1 MKTFAHFSEWLNCL
15 QDFQTLVRYI
25 FSKGA
30 IYYVKDIGNFKIWRP
45 NIHSD
50 CHVYI
55 IRFRKYQSCSLS
67 IPLIAK
73 KTPQTINYIWIMKT
87 TFNMIKVFYLC
98 CIECCEHSPDQGGRR
113 WLPSGNPWLGVV
125 HKLRLQD
132 EVGRWLSKC
141 QQMSTGVGRWSVSCQ
156 RWLFFNV

>member
-113 WLPSGNPWLGVV
+113 WLPSGNPWLT
-125 HKLRLQD
+125 HLL
-132 EVGRWLSKC
+132 LLINSKWNLTSYRIYQVTWFC
-141 QQMSTGVGRWSVSCQ
+141 TYLILINDR
-156 RWLFFNV
+156 N

>member
-1 MKTFAHFSEWLNCL
+1 MKTFAHSSEWLNCL

-113 WLPSGNPWLGVV
+113 WLPSGNPWLT
-125 HKLRLQD
+125 HLL
-132 EVGRWLSKC
+132 LLINSKWNLTSYRIY
-141 QQMSTGVGRWSVSCQ
+141 QVTWSSTYLTLINDR
-156 RWLFFNV
+156 N